1 MPYEIQ
7 LPDNKSLQIRKMLV
21 DFVHKGVILPVTEAD
36 AHDVHVVR
44 RALCAIRVTPSQH
57 SPTVIDVEDCGA
69 AYRFLMPQLAATKGV
84 WLLTGTPRLL
94 LRPIEPLVSVLQDI
108 GADIRRVEN
117 GWFILGKSL
126 PSSVETMC
134 TSSLHQREN
143 DQGTHCGLSLAIDA
157 SQSSQMASALVL
169 AAPLLNLK
177 TLRLVTTDIPS
188 LSYLKMTLAC
198 TRHWPVTIPGVSVP
212 NTPVGLPGD
221 WSAALFWFAY
231 ACLHQGDVFS
241 LHPLSLDSIQGD
253 SIIYQWFKRL
263 GVITETNHSGVI
275 IQAHPLNS
283 MPKLLLDVRDNLDTV
298 PVMAAL
304 AAFLPADITFQNVR
318 NLQFKESDRLHALAS
333 QLSPYADIELTD
345 NMLRVIGRGKVTV
358 GKPIFDTCHDHRLAM
373 AFLLFGPSAI
383 LNDTDCLRKS
393 YPELLPQLVKIQ

>member
-1 MPYEIQ
+1 MRYDIQ
-7 LPDNKSLQIRKMLV
+7 LPDSKSIKIRQMV
-21 DFVHKGVILPVTEAD
+21 VAFVRGEEIPPVTEAD

-44 RALCAIRVTPSQH
+44 RALCAIRDTSSPH

-69 AYRFLMPQLAATKGV
+69 AYRFLMPLLAATTGV

-94 LRPIEPLVSVLQDI
+94 QRPIEPLVSVLQDI
-108 GADIRRVEN
+108 GADIRRVGD
-117 GWFILGKSL
+117 GWIIHGKSL
-126 PSSVETMC
+126 PSVETMC
-134 TSSLHQREN
+134 TLTLQQREN
-143 DQGTHCGLSLAIDA
+143 DQKAHRGLSLTIDA
-157 SQSSQMASALVL
+157 SHSSQMASALVL
-169 AAPLLNLK
+169 AAPLLNL
-177 TLRLVTTDIPS
+177 TVLRLSTIDIPS

-304 AAFLPADITFQNVR
+304 AALLPADITFMNVR
-318 NLQFKESDRLHALAS
+318 NLQFKESDRLHALAT
-333 QLSPYADIELTD
+333 QLQPYAEIALTD
-345 NMLRVIGRGKVTV
+345 NSLRIIGRGNVV
-358 GKPIFDTCHDHRLAM
+358 VDKPCFDTCHDHRLAM
-373 AFLLFGPSAI
+373 AFRLFGPSAI
-383 LNDTDCLRKS
+383 LSDTVCLRKS
-393 YPELLPQLVKIQ
+393 YPELLTQL